1 MSDGRHRRFEVEV
14 LVHAKPLYNAAY
26 RLSRREEDARD
37 LSQESLLRAYRT
49 FDGFTPGTNARAWLL
64 TILYS
69 VFINRYRRER
79 RLPHH
84 VSIEDLESRYAHEL
98 AAPPTLES
106 EAQRAKWSAADVES
120 ALAELPEA
128 FRHTIQLVD
137 VEELTYEEAA
147 TALECA
153 VGTVRSRLFRARR
166 LLAASLRATTERRD
180 ATARA
185 GGVR

>member
-1 MSDGRHRRFEVEV
+1 MSDGRRRRFEDEV
-14 LVHAKPLYNAAY
+14 LVHARVLYNAAY
-26 RLSRREEDARD
+26 RLSRREDDARD

-49 FDGFTPGTNARAWLL
+49 FDGFTSGTNARAWLL

-79 RLPHH
+79 RLPDH
-84 VSIEDLESRYAHEL
+84 VSIEELESRYAREL
-98 AAPPTLES
+98 AAPSTGELNVS
-106 EAQRAKWSAADVES
+106 RAAWSSADVES

-147 TALECA
+147 AALECA
-153 VGTVRSRLFRARR
+153 IGTVRSRLFRARR
-166 LLAASLRATTERRD
+166 LLAASLRATAERRGAAAK
-180 ATARA
+180 ATGTR
-185 GGVR
+185 

>member
-1 MSDGRHRRFEVEV
+1 MSDGRRRRFEDEV
-14 LVHAKPLYNAAY
+14 LVHAKVLYSAAF
-26 RLSRREEDARD
+26 RLSRREDDARD

-69 VFINRYRRER
+69 VFINKYRRER
-79 RLPHH
+79 RLPGH
-84 VSIEDLESRYAHEL
+84 VSIEELESRYAREL
-98 AAPPTLES
+98 AAPSTGEL
-106 EAQRAKWSAADVES
+106 RASRAAWSAADVES

-166 LLAASLRATTERRD
+166 LLAASLRATAERRGM
-180 ATARA
+180 AAKVTGTR
-185 GGVR
+185 

>member
-1 MSDGRHRRFEVEV
+1 MSDGRRRRFEVEV
-14 LVHAKPLYNAAY
+14 LVHAQVLYNAAY

-79 RLPHH
+79 RLPDH
-84 VSIEDLESRYAHEL
+84 VSIDELESRYAREL
-98 AAPPTLES
+98 AAPSSAGLGAS
-106 EAQRAKWSAADVES
+106 RATWSAAEVEG

-147 TALECA
+147 TALGCA
-153 VGTVRSRLFRARR
+153 VGTVRSRLCRARR
-166 LLAASLRATTERRD
+166 LLAASLRAMAERRG
-180 ATARA
+180 TAEKAA
-185 GGVR
+185 GAR